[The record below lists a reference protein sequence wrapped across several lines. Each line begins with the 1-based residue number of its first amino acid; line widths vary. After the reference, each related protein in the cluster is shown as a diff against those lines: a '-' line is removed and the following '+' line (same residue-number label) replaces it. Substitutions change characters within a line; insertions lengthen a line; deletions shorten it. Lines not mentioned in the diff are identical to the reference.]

1 MSLSKGQRV
10 RDQEF
15 PSPAPTPSI
24 PTEQRRRQMTDLI
37 KSGPVILG
45 WRERLSLPELGIG
58 LLKAKLDTGARSSS
72 LHVDTLQT
80 FERGGATWLRFTLST
95 RRRHP
100 FDVSCEAP
108 ALDRRVVTDTG
119 GRRTQRWFIRTQ
131 VILAGQSFSVDVNLT
146 DRRHMLFPLLLGRS
160 ALLGRFAVDPA
171 ASYTQS
177 PSASMATDLS

>member
-1 MSLSKGQRV
+1 
-10 RDQEF
+10 
-15 PSPAPTPSI
+15 
-24 PTEQRRRQMTDLI
+24 MTDLI
-37 KSGPVILG
+37 VSDLVVPDSAVPGDAVSRVATTLG
-45 WRERLSLPELGIG
+45 WRERLALPELGIG

-80 FERGGATWLRFTLST
+80 FQRDGVTWLRFSLSI

-100 FDVSCEAP
+100 FEVSCEAP

-119 GRRTQRWFIRTQ
+119 GRRTERWFIRTQ

-160 ALLGRFAVDPA
+160 ALMGRFAVDPA
-171 ASYTQS
+171 LSYTQS
-177 PSASMATDLS
+177 RSASTVTDIS